1 MAQNEQGSLSGRT
14 ELVEALDNLCS
25 AMGQLVRA
33 AESRLPPRQARE
45 ALPAT
50 PALNL
55 SVVDEAFVE
64 PVSALKSCASLVPVL
79 EAEDDTLAPP
89 GASTTLSRLPMG
101 NEGERAFACRLVL
114 LQGRLGGF
122 LK

>member
-1 MAQNEQGSLSGRT
+1 MAKNEQGSLSGRT
-14 ELVEALDNLCS
+14 ELVEALDNLCN

-33 AESRLPPRQARE
+33 AETRLPPRQARRG
-45 ALPAT
+45 LPAT
-50 PALNL
+50 PELNL
-55 SVVDEAFVE
+55 SVVDETPVE
-64 PVSALKSCASLVPVL
+64 QVSALKSCASLVPVL
-79 EAEDDTLAPP
+79 EAEDDALAPP
-89 GASTTLSRLPMG
+89 VASATLSRLPVG

>member
-1 MAQNEQGSLSGRT
+1 MAKSEQGSLSGRT
-14 ELVEALDNLCS
+14 ELVQALDNLCG

-33 AESRLPPRQARE
+33 AELRLPPRQARE
-45 ALPAT
+45 ALAASPG
-50 PALNL
+50 LNL
-55 SVVDEAFVE
+55 SVIDEAPVE
-64 PVSALKSCASLVPVL
+64 PVSALNSCASLVPVL

-89 GASTTLSRLPMG
+89 STTLSRLPRG
-101 NEGERAFACRLVL
+101 NEGERTFACRLVL

>member
-1 MAQNEQGSLSGRT
+1 MAKKEQGSLSGRT
-14 ELVEALDNLCS
+14 ELVQALDKLCG

-33 AESRLPPRQARE
+33 AESRLPPRQARQ
-45 ALPAT
+45 ALAAT
-50 PALNL
+50 RGLNL
-55 SVVDEAFVE
+55 SVVDDAPVE
-64 PVSALKSCASLVPVL
+64 PVSALNSCASLVPVL